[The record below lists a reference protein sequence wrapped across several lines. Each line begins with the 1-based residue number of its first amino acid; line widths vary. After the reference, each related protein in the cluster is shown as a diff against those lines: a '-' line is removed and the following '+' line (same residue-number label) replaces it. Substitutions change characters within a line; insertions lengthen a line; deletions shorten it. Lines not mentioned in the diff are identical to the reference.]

1 MGEPAGGGIRSG
13 LARSRS
19 RTDQC
24 RGGRLVPTPA
34 SRDRLL
40 KAVSAECTGGL
51 VRHLR
56 PSRRSCFVALGSCLA
71 LRGLAVRRSCAVSVS
86 FTPPIRSIHGA
97 DLWLHRVFLIEAQ
110 PPLPRLATAPQL
122 SPSIHVRLSGCP
134 LVPLAD
140 FPALASNGIK
150 ARAASSDP
158 VATFS

>member
-1 MGEPAGGGIRSG
+1 MCGIG
-13 LARSRS
+13 QLY
-19 RTDQC
+19 
-24 RGGRLVPTPA
+24 A
-34 SRDRLL
+34 SDPLDP
-40 KAVSAECTGGL
+40 SA
-51 VRHLR
+51 
-56 PSRRSCFVALGSCLA
+56 
-71 LRGLAVRRSCAVSVS
+71 
-86 FTPPIRSIHGA
+86 A

-134 LVPLAD
+134 FVPLAD